1 MDLQGSSSP
10 LELTSAY
17 PIDSSL
23 NQAFFFFLAALGLV
37 AACGLTLVQSMG
49 SGVRVRR
56 AGLVALQHVGS

>member
-1 MDLQGSSSP
+1 MQGSSSP

-23 NQAFFFFLAALGLV
+23 NQAFFFFFLAALGLV